1 MERFDYAI
9 ILCSFQIDFRWPEMT
24 RPSSQKSAPWE
35 WDTRSFL
42 GVPSAISSFFDI
54 EGRRFST
61 RRWRLP
67 SRAAQWEAA
76 LMRKLA
82 KILEQSSGM
91 RQVFFFFCSLYKT
104 TRFHVAVGLFSYT
117 SRKTS
122 NCGQKNYLWKRHHA
136 VTHPPCFY
144 HILKSSGIYYWTDV
158 RQHGIYLLKEY
169 FTPPVYGKES
179 LKTIRR

>member
-24 RPSSQKSAPWE
+24 RPSSQKSALRE

-54 EGRRFST
+54 EGRRFSI

-91 RQVFFFFCSLYKT
+91 RQVCLFFFSVYCIKRLDSMLPWVCSVIHHGRRQTVDKKIICGKDT
-104 TRFHVAVGLFSYT
+104 TQWHTRPV
-117 SRKTS
+117 
-122 NCGQKNYLWKRHHA
+122 
-136 VTHPPCFY
+136 
-144 HILKSSGIYYWTDV
+144 
-158 RQHGIYLLKEY
+158 
-169 FTPPVYGKES
+169 FTTFWSHLGSITEQTYGNMES
-179 LKTIRR
+179 IC